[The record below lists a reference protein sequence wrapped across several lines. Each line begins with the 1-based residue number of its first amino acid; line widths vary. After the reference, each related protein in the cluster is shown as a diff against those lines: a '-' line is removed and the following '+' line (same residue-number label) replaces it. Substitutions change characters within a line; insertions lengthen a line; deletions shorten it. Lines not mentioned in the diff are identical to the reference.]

1 MNVFIVGIVVQ
12 FGIVILYLKT
22 LDMKVKGIIHICHCG
37 NCGAQIEY
45 YIPLS
50 DSDDVD
56 DDKENE

>member
-1 MNVFIVGIVVQ
+1 
-12 FGIVILYLKT
+12 
-22 LDMKVKGIIHICHCG
+22 MKVKGIIHICHCG